1 MSSESQ
7 RISSD
12 ERTERAPRPHLLGG
26 VQKGRRGKSALPF
39 ARLPMQLC
47 GRYQQL
53 AEGRVDRVGLP
64 SEPSSPSQ
72 LWHKVLRLIP
82 RHDRLSQHLV
92 AIGIK
97 LPVLAWAGDGPLPRA
112 DGCELGA
119 AVPEIEERTQPNL
132 GLTLRNSRYSPSR
145 IVTKPWQEIWRVNIS
160 NSSLV
165 SLMAGEDDVWTVYVI
180 T

>member
-1 MSSESQ
+1 VSQ
-7 RISSD
+7 D
-12 ERTERAPRPHLLGG
+12 
-26 VQKGRRGKSALPF
+26 
-39 ARLPMQLC
+39 
-47 GRYQQL
+47 
-53 AEGRVDRVGLP
+53 
-64 SEPSSPSQ
+64 SPSQ

-97 LPVLAWAGDGPLPRA
+97 LPVLTWARDGPLPRA

-165 SLMAGEDDVWTVYVI
+165 SLMAGEDDVWTIYVI